1 MNLENAYFVGKYQ
14 SVRKI
19 LFIFVL
25 TFSLTACSFNDVIA
39 LIVTPTSPADTSTP
53 TPLYT
58 PSYTPTISPTPP
70 TPTYTATPTPIGA
83 NSSLGT
89 NSAGENFP
97 VFTPLPTSTPAPQTA
112 LFLAPGNLISSL
124 SVSSDILYWGYCDD
138 PHYVDFNARLL
149 YNKRVKY
156 VLLFMRLVDKGGNQ
170 STAWGGGAIMQKV
183 SKNSTE
189 YTYRVRPENIA
200 YYEEFKDAWIEYQ
213 VVAATSGLS
222 TLART
227 PVYRTNL
234 SLKWCRPVEV
244 ND

>member
-1 MNLENAYFVGKYQ
+1 M
-14 SVRKI
+14 RKI
-19 LFIFVL
+19 LFNLVL
-25 TFSLTACSFNDVIA
+25 AFSLTACSFNEVMELIA
-39 LIVTPTSPADTSTP
+39 TPTSPPGDTLTP
-53 TPLYT
+53 MPIYT
-58 PSYTPTISPTPP
+58 PSHTPTASPTPP
-70 TPTYTATPTPIGA
+70 TPTYTATPTPVGA
-83 NSSLGT
+83 NSSV
-89 NSAGENFP
+89 EDVP
-97 VFTPLPTSTPAPQTA
+97 VFTPFPTSTPAPQTS

-138 PHYVDFNARLL
+138 PHYVDFNVRLS

-156 VLLFMRLVDKGGNQ
+156 VLLFMRLEDKGGNQ

-183 SKNSTE
+183 SKNSNE
-189 YTYRVRPENIA
+189 YTYRVRPENIT

-213 VVAATSGLS
+213 VVAATSGLT

-244 ND
+244 DD

>member
-1 MNLENAYFVGKYQ
+1 MKRIVISFV
-14 SVRKI
+14 I
-19 LFIFVL
+19 L
-25 TFSLTACSFNDVIA
+25 FSLTACSFNDVIA
-39 LIVTPTSPADTSTP
+39 LIMTPTPLADTSTP
-53 TPLYT
+53 TLLYT

-83 NSSLGT
+83 NSI
-89 NSAGENFP
+89 GEDVP
-97 VFTPLPTSTPAPQTA
+97 VFTPLPTSTPVPQSSF
-112 LFLAPGNLISSL
+112 FLAPGNLISSL

-138 PHYVDFNARLL
+138 PHYVDFDVSLMS
-149 YNKRVKY
+149 NKRVKY
-156 VLLFMRLVDKGGNQ
+156 VLLFMRLEDKGGNQ

-183 SKNSTE
+183 SKNSTY
-189 YTYRVRPENIA
+189 YTYRVRPENIS

-213 VVAATSGLS
+213 IVVATSGLT

-234 SLKWCRPVEV
+234 SLKWCRPVIA

>member
-1 MNLENAYFVGKYQ
+1 MRLHGKYRPM
-14 SVRKI
+14 RKI
-19 LFIFVL
+19 FYNLIIAFAL
-25 TFSLTACSFNDVIA
+25 SACSFNDVIA
-39 LIVTPTSPADTSTP
+39 LIVTPTPPADTSTP
-53 TPLYT
+53 TPLST
-58 PSYTPTISPTPP
+58 PSFTPTISPTPP
-70 TPTYTATPTPIGA
+70 TPTYTSTPTPFG
-83 NSSLGT
+83 S
-89 NSAGENFP
+89 NSADADIP
-97 VFTPLPTSTPAPQTA
+97 VFTPFPTSTPAPQSS

-138 PHYVDFNARLL
+138 PHYVDFNVRLI

-156 VLLFMRLVDKGGNQ
+156 VLLFMRLEDKGGNQ

-189 YTYRVRPENIA
+189 YTYRVRPENIS

-213 VVAATSGLS
+213 VVVATSGLS

>member
-1 MNLENAYFVGKYQ
+1 MKRIIISLV
-14 SVRKI
+14 I
-19 LFIFVL
+19 LF
-25 TFSLTACSFNDVIA
+25 TLTACSFNDVIA
-39 LIVTPTSPADTSTP
+39 LIMTPTPLADTSTP
-53 TPLYT
+53 TLLYT

-70 TPTYTATPTPIGA
+70 TPTYTATPTPFGA
-83 NSSLGT
+83 NSIS
-89 NSAGENFP
+89 EDVP
-97 VFTPLPTSTPAPQTA
+97 VFTPLPTSTPAPQSS

-138 PHYVDFNARLL
+138 PHYVDFDVRLAN
-149 YNKRVKY
+149 NKRVTY

-189 YTYRVRPENIA
+189 YTYRVRPENISF
-200 YYEEFKDAWIEYQ
+200 YDEFKDAWVEYQ
-213 VVAATSGLS
+213 VVVTTSYRR

-244 ND
+244 DE

>member
-1 MNLENAYFVGKYQ
+1 MRLHGKYLPM
-14 SVRKI
+14 RKI
-19 LFIFVL
+19 FYNLIIAFAL
-25 TFSLTACSFNDVIA
+25 SACSFNDVIA
-39 LIVTPTSPADTSTP
+39 LIVTPTPPADTSTP
-53 TPLYT
+53 TPLST
-58 PSYTPTISPTPP
+58 PSFTPTISPTPP
-70 TPTYTATPTPIGA
+70 TPTYTSTPTPFG
-83 NSSLGT
+83 S
-89 NSAGENFP
+89 NSADADIP
-97 VFTPLPTSTPAPQTA
+97 VFTPFPTSTPAPQSS

-138 PHYVDFNARLL
+138 PHYVDFDVRLI

-156 VLLFMRLVDKGGNQ
+156 VLLFMRLEDKGGNQ

-189 YTYRVRPENIA
+189 YTYRVRPENIS

-213 VVAATSGLS
+213 VVVATSGLS